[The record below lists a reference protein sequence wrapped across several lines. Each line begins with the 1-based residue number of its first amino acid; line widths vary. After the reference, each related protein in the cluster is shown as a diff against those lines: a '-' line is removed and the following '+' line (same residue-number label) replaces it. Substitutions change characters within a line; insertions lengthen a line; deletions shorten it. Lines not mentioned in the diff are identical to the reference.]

1 MITEATPTQDL
12 IVTFGNARPLGEV
25 SFEEGCTV
33 LDAIEMFDRRAAGG
47 KLGTWLK
54 YTAKTGNTA
63 RFVPTTDAW
72 DDYYTHRLAWEKLAE
87 DVSCWTSRQRD
98 SAALEI
104 GAAFT
109 AWVVID
115 RATHVT
121 WVECSPVQGQRAIHP
136 RSLREA
142 CEFPSSSR
150 GTVSAHV
157 FLRMGEPWHEVLDS
171 VLDAYQEAKALLNQL
186 EGCDHSWDQDVGAAR
201 KQLHGEAMDEA
212 ATDLHVTD
220 GAVGIRMSQLPN
232 PVRIRRLTVSGAGSA
247 GIDLDDGDS
256 K

>member
-1 MITEATPTQDL
+1 MITEAATTQDL
-12 IVTFGNARPLGEV
+12 IATFSNARPLGEV
-25 SFEEGCTV
+25 SFEEGCIV
-33 LDAIEMFDRRAAGG
+33 LDAIAMFDRRAAGG

-54 YTAKTGNTA
+54 YSVRTGNTA

-98 SAALEI
+98 SATLEI

-115 RATHVT
+115 RATRVT
-121 WVECSPVQGQRAIHP
+121 WVECSPVQNQRPIHP
-136 RSLREA
+136 RSLHEA

-171 VLDAYQEAKALLNQL
+171 VLEAYHEAKDLLDKL
-186 EGCDHSWDQDVGAAR
+186 EGCDHNWDQDVGAAR
-201 KQLHGEAMDEA
+201 KQLHEEAVTVA

-220 GAVGIRMSQLPN
+220 GAVGIRTSQLSEPLH
-232 PVRIRRLTVSGAGSA
+232 IRTLTVSGAGSV
-247 GIDLDDGDS
+247 GIDLDDGAA